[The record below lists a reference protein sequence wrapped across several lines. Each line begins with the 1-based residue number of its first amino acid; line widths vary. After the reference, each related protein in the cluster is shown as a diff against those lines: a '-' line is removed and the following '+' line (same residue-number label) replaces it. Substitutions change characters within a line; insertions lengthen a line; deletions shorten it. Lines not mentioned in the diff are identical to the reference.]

1 MVVLIIPLI
10 DSSLNINLYK
20 VHNLPMLHPTLG
32 VQVEYELE
40 GEYLAIL
47 IHGMYA
53 TIPHATDIKLCKMS
67 QGHLCMLDHTLYPV
81 NHVEWC
87 LYTLFTNSLE
97 KIKSNCIVKPTQHS
111 TNLAHSLDGYLWAVS
126 SVAAEKV
133 QIRCVQD
140 TSVVTIHPPM
150 RIIDV
155 DNRCKAFSPNIYI
168 LAKSELTTTLQ
179 SLPRSHFFQEFNL
192 KYTNISVFVVFHNLS
207 MATLTPEECT
217 HLCSKVCKLQPMHM
231 EMFQQKLKLI
241 DEDYPFT
248 LLGWLQFTLQISSGL
263 TLVMVGIALVWFCIR
278 HRSHLAALWKISSTL
293 VTKLKENPDLFPH
306 LLSVGTDFLNWQH
319 SPTPPPHLGPLGDLP
334 LEKSST
340 DVGSASAS
348 SRVSSQNPPV
358 NSRSLVPSVPHHNT
372 LEFITQA
379 AQELYSQG
387 KLRTKSY
394 SAHLKKEL

>member
-1 MVVLIIPLI
+1 
-10 DSSLNINLYK
+10 
-20 VHNLPMLHPTLG
+20 MLHPTLG

-47 IHGMYA
+47 VHGMYA

-67 QGHLCMLDHTLYPV
+67 QGHLCMLDRALYPV
-81 NHVEWC
+81 DRVEWC
-87 LYTLFTNSLE
+87 LYALFTNSLE
-97 KIKSNCIVKPTQHS
+97 KIKSNCIVEPTPRS
-111 TNLAHSLDGYLWAVS
+111 TNLAHSLDSYLWAVS
-126 SVAAEKV
+126 SVAAEKL

-150 RIIDV
+150 RIINV
-155 DNRCKAFSPNIYI
+155 GNRCEAFSPNIYFP
-168 LAKSELTTTLQ
+168 AKSELTTTLQ
-179 SLPRSHFFQEFNL
+179 SLPHCHFFQKFNL

-207 MATLTPEECT
+207 MATLTTEECT
-217 HLCSKVCKLQPMHM
+217 HLHSEVCKLQPMHM
-231 EMFQQKLKLI
+231 EMFQQKLKLT

-248 LLGWLQFTLQISSGL
+248 LPSWLQLTLQIGSGL
-263 TLVMVGIALVWFCIR
+263 TLVTVGIALVWFCIR
-278 HRSHLAALWKISSTL
+278 HRSHLAALWKFSSTL

-319 SPTPPPHLGPLGDLP
+319 PPTPPPRPGPSGKLP

-340 DVGSASAS
+340 DAGSTSAS
-348 SRVSSQNPPV
+348 SRVSSQNPPA
-358 NSRSLVPSVPHHNT
+358 NSQSLVPSVPHHNT

-379 AQELYSQG
+379 DQELYSQG

-394 SAHLKKEL
+394 SALLKKELKHDSNKDSPV